1 MVAES
6 RSPMKPNTAKVRR
19 DQRYKKAVDAFYK
32 CRDDH
37 CKKESA
43 KVAAI
48 NAKIDDACDL
58 SALYSRKARTV
69 AQYFRCT
76 RETTRKHKRP
86 HASAAIQRCGET
98 RCAKKLRNVLRTN

>member
-1 MVAES
+1 
-6 RSPMKPNTAKVRR
+6 MKRKTAKARR

-37 CKKESA
+37 CKKEYA

-48 NAKIDDACDL
+48 DTKIDDACDL
-58 SALYSRKARTV
+58 GKLFSRKKRTV

-76 RETTRKHKRP
+76 RDRTRRHKRP
-86 HASAAIQRCGET
+86 GASAAIMRCGET
-98 RCAKKLRNVLRTN
+98 RCAKKLRNVKAVAHRLEYN